1 MISTSN
7 ITMQFGEKPLFENV
21 SVKFGD
27 GKKYGLIGANGC
39 GKSTFMKILSGNLTP
54 SAGNVKVEPGVRLG
68 ILGQDQFAFE
78 KEKVIDVVMMGFPRL
93 WEVKLERDRIYGLPE
108 MSDADGL
115 KVGDLEME
123 FAEMDGYMAESSA
136 GELLMGLGI
145 DEKYHFGPMSDVAPG
160 WKMRVLLAQAM
171 FSEPDVLLLDEP
183 TNNLDIESIKWL
195 EDTLSSKKSTMIIIS
210 HDRHFLNS
218 VCTHMSDL
226 DYGAINTFAGN
237 YDHFMTAATAIQEK
251 MQSDNSKK
259 EAKIKELKH
268 FVSRFSAN
276 ASKSKQATSRQK
288 QLEKIELSDIKPS
301 SRIMPYIVFNTNKTI
316 NKNVVSLENFG
327 VEFSEKLYSGV
338 NLIIKPGDRV
348 GITGA
353 NGVGKTTFC
362 KVLAGMENNF
372 GGSIKWSDNAE
383 IGYYAQDHTA
393 DFAEEMS
400 LIDWMTQWR
409 SKGQD
414 ITVIRGILGKL
425 LFKKDDINK
434 SVKALSGGERGRM
447 LFGKLMLQEPN
458 VLIMDE
464 PTNHLDM
471 ESIEAINMAL
481 ENFEGSVIFVTHDRE
496 FISSLANKVI
506 SIKDGKLD
514 FFDGTYDEYV
524 G

>member
-1 MISTSN
+1 
-7 ITMQFGEKPLFENV
+7 
-21 SVKFGD
+21 
-27 GKKYGLIGANGC
+27 
-39 GKSTFMKILSGNLTP
+39 
-54 SAGNVKVEPGVRLG
+54 
-68 ILGQDQFAFE
+68 
-78 KEKVIDVVMMGFPRL
+78 
-93 WEVKLERDRIYGLPE
+93 
-108 MSDADGL
+108 
-115 KVGDLEME
+115 
-123 FAEMDGYMAESSA
+123 
-136 GELLMGLGI
+136 
-145 DEKYHFGPMSDVAPG
+145 
-160 WKMRVLLAQAM
+160 
-171 FSEPDVLLLDEP
+171 
-183 TNNLDIESIKWL
+183 
-195 EDTLSSKKSTMIIIS
+195 
-210 HDRHFLNS
+210 
-218 VCTHMSDL
+218 
-226 DYGAINTFAGN
+226 
-237 YDHFMTAATAIQEK
+237 MTAATAIQEK

-316 NKNVVSLENFG
+316 NKNVLSLENFG

-338 NLIIKPGDRV
+338 NLIIKPDDRV

-524 G
+524 A